1 MLTIYT
7 LPHRLEEI
15 ESLIRTQHRLEELV
29 VVKDALEEKP
39 IPSGDTIII
48 NAKGISF
55 PLDWYNV
62 QPPYLLPEHIWYQD
76 DVLLATVYAKLG
88 NMIAANNLLASNGP
102 LQAELNFIEML
113 REGRP
118 IDPRLLAVETYQ
130 EFDDY
135 RLMHNHAIV
144 RHYTGDFD
152 GGEDKQVHYYYNA
165 AMDAAPT
172 LEFQAFTAKHY
183 INFLLDVRKLELAQK
198 IAQAT
203 LDNQPSAEAQTELN
217 YLLTQIGMQR
227 LTVPY
232 DEVLLAELK
241 DKMWAVLQ
249 TYERQARALETALLL
264 MDAAHIANISNSFS
278 EALGYITRAIRIF
291 EEEEQEELGY
301 EAHLKKAILMYTWAK
316 NGQPQFFRG
325 AAEGFQYAL
334 RYFTK
339 EDFPDIYAEIHHYL
353 GVVYSEIPDEVK
365 KKSIWA
371 AVSSSSFQEALS
383 VFTKSNHPY
392 QYALVCNSFGNALT
406 KYPAAIHSDNY
417 EKALFYYNEALNIR
431 QADVYP
437 VERVFT
443 LLNYL
448 EASWYADNG
457 SNEWNTERIEDME
470 SKLAEV
476 FALAT
481 DTTALEAAQLHR
493 AQLNTLRERF
503 VAM

>member
-7 LPHRLEEI
+7 LPHRIAEI
-15 ESLIRTQHRLEELV
+15 EALIGTQHRLDEWV
-29 VVKDALEEKP
+29 TVKDALEEKP
-39 IPSGDTIII
+39 TPSGHTIIV

-62 QPPYLLPEHIWYQD
+62 QPPYLLPEHVWYQD
-76 DVLLATVYAKLG
+76 EVLLALIYAKLG
-88 NMIAANNLLASNGP
+88 NIPVANNLLASNGP
-102 LQAELNFIEML
+102 LQAELNFIELL

-118 IDPRLLAVETYQ
+118 VNPGLLAVETYQ

-144 RHYTGDFD
+144 RHYSGDFD
-152 GGEDKQVHYYYNA
+152 GSEEEQVHYYYNA

-172 LEFQAFTAKHY
+172 VEFLAFTAKHY
-183 INFLLDVRKLELAQK
+183 INYLLDVRNLDLAQK
-198 IAQAT
+198 TAQST
-203 LDNQPSAEAQTELN
+203 LDNQPSADAQTALN
-217 YLLTQIGMQR
+217 YLLTQIGLQR

-241 DKMWAVLQ
+241 DKMWTVLQ
-249 TYERQARALETALLL
+249 TYERQGRALETALLL
-264 MDAAHIANISNSFS
+264 MDAAHVANISNSFS
-278 EALGYITRAIRIF
+278 EALGYITRGIRIF

-316 NGQPQFFRG
+316 SGQLELFGP
-325 AAEGFQYAL
+325 AAESFQYAL

-353 GVVYSEIPDEVK
+353 GVIYSEIPDEVK

-383 VFTKSNHPY
+383 VLTKSNYPY

-417 EKALFYYNEALNIR
+417 EKALFYYNEALNIP
-431 QADVYP
+431 QAEIYP
-437 VERVFT
+437 IERVFT

-448 EASWYADNG
+448 EAPWYADNG
-457 SNEWNTERIEDME
+457 SNEWNTERFEDME
-470 SKLAEV
+470 RKLDEV

-481 DTTALEAAQLHR
+481 DTAALEAAQLHR
-493 AQLNTLRERF
+493 AKLDALREGF
-503 VAM
+503 VNP

>member
-29 VVKDALEEKP
+29 AVKDALEEKP
-39 IPSGDTIII
+39 TPSGDTIIV

-62 QPPYLLPEHIWYQD
+62 QPPFLLPEHTWYQD
-76 DVLLATVYAKLG
+76 DVLLAIVYAKLG
-88 NMIAANNLLASNGP
+88 NMVAANNLLAGNGA
-102 LQAELNFIEML
+102 LQAELNFVALL

-135 RLMHNHAIV
+135 RLMHNYAIV
-144 RHYTGDFD
+144 RHYSGDFE
-152 GGEDKQVHYYYNA
+152 GGDDKQVHYYYNA
-165 AMDAAPT
+165 AMDAAPSE
-172 LEFQAFTAKHY
+172 EFQAFTAKHY
-183 INFLLDVRKLELAQK
+183 VNFLLDARQLDLAQK
-198 IAQAT
+198 IAQAA
-203 LDNQPSAEAQTELN
+203 LDTQPSADAQTELN

-232 DEVLLAELK
+232 DEALLADLK
-241 DKMWAVLQ
+241 DRMWTVLQ
-249 TYERQARALETALLL
+249 TYERQARSLETALLL
-264 MDAAHIANISNSFS
+264 MDAAHIANISNSFA
-278 EALGYITRAIRIF
+278 EALGYITRAVRIF
-291 EEEEQEELGY
+291 DEEEQTELSY
-301 EAHLKKAILMYTWAK
+301 EAQLKKAILMYTWAK
-316 NGQPQFFRG
+316 NGQPQFYRG
-325 AAEGFQYAL
+325 AVEGFQQAL

-339 EDFPDIYAEIHHYL
+339 DDFPEIYADIHHYL

-371 AVSSSSFQEALS
+371 AVSSSSFQESLS
-383 VFTKSNHPY
+383 VFTKAHYPY
-392 QYALVCNSFGNALT
+392 QHALVCNSFGNALT

-417 EKALFYYNEALNIR
+417 EKALFYYNEALEIR
-431 QADVYP
+431 TAAAYP

-457 SNEWNTERIEDME
+457 SNEQNPDRYHDME
-470 SKLAEV
+470 TKLGEV

-481 DTTALEAAQLHR
+481 DAAALEAAKVHQQQL
-493 AQLNTLRERF
+493 AALRERL
-503 VAM
+503 A